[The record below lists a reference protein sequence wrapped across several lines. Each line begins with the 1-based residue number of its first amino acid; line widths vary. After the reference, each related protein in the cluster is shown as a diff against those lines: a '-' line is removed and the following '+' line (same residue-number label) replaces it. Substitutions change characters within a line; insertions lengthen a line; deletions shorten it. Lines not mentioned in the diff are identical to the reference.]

1 MSEEQKEQGTSLE
14 EKFSEI
20 EAIIGRM
27 EDPQIGL
34 DESFLLYQDG
44 VNKLRECN
52 QMLDTVEKKMQVIRE
67 EGQLEDF

>member
-20 EAIIGRM
+20 ELIIGRM

>member
-20 EAIIGRM
+20 ESIIGRM
-27 EDPQIGL
+27 EEPQIGL
-34 DESFLLYQDG
+34 DESFRLYQDG
-44 VNKLRECN
+44 VKKLRECN

>member
-14 EKFSEI
+14 EKFAEI
-20 EAIIGRM
+20 ESIIGRM

>member
-1 MSEEQKEQGTSLE
+1 MSEEQKEPEVSLE

-20 EAIIGRM
+20 ESIIGRM
-27 EDPQIGL
+27 EEPQIGL
-34 DESFLLYQDG
+34 DESFRLYQDG
-44 VNKLRECN
+44 VKKLRECN

>member
-20 EAIIGRM
+20 ESIIGRM

>member
-20 EAIIGRM
+20 EAIIGQM
-27 EDPQIGL
+27 EEPQIGL
-34 DESFLLYQDG
+34 DESFRLYQDG
-44 VNKLRECN
+44 VKKLRECN

>member
-1 MSEEQKEQGTSLE
+1 MSEEHKEPEVSLE

-20 EAIIGRM
+20 ESIIGRM
-27 EDPQIGL
+27 EEPQIGL
-34 DESFLLYQDG
+34 DESFRLYQDG
-44 VNKLRECN
+44 VKKLRECN